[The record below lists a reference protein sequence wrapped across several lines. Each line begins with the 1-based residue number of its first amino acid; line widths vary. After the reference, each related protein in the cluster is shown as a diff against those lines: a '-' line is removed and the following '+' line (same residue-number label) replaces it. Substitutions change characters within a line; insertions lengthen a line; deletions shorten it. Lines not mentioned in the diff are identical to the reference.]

1 MRSAAYL
8 GLAVFL
14 ILVQSNLYRVLGP
27 LGSLIG
33 PHWIHGITPSLV
45 LPLVVFLGVHEL
57 SMTRGALLAFA
68 IGYLQD
74 TLGGAP
80 IGLFTFVSV
89 ALWWLARVA
98 GVRLT
103 AQTALPRMSLA
114 FAFTLVEGAMVLI
127 LLAIFGD
134 DTRRPIEV
142 GAVVV
147 PRAVATA
154 LCAPPIFRVAQ
165 RLRQGPAPLRTV
177 EGS

>member
-14 ILVQSNLYRVLGP
+14 LLVQSNLYRVIGP
-27 LGSLIG
+27 LGALVG
-33 PHWIHGITPSLV
+33 PSFVHGITPSLV

-57 SMTRGALLAFA
+57 SMARGALLAFA
-68 IGYLQD
+68 IGYAED
-74 TLGGAP
+74 TLSGAP

-89 ALWWLARVA
+89 ALFWLARVA
-98 GVRLT
+98 GLRLT
-103 AQTALPRMSLA
+103 AQTALPRMALA
-114 FAFTLVEGAMVLI
+114 FAFSLVEGAMVLI

-142 GAVVV
+142 GSVVV
-147 PRAVATA
+147 PRALATA
-154 LCAPPIFRVAQ
+154 LFSPPIFRLAQ
-165 RLRQGPAPLRTV
+165 RLRQGPVPLRPV

>member
-1 MRSAAYL
+1 VRSAAYV

-14 ILVQSNLYRVLGP
+14 ILVQSNLHRV
-27 LGSLIG
+27 IG
-33 PHWIHGITPSLV
+33 PIGALVGHGWVHGITPSLV

-57 SMTRGALLAFA
+57 SMARGAFLAFA
-68 IGYLQD
+68 IGYLED
-74 TLGGAP
+74 TLSGAP

-89 ALWWLARVA
+89 AIWWLARVA

-142 GAVVV
+142 GSVVV
-147 PRAVATA
+147 PRALATA
-154 LCAPPIFRVAQ
+154 LCSPPIFRIAQ
-165 RLRQGPAPLRTV
+165 RLRQGPVPLRPV

>member
-8 GLAVFL
+8 GLAIFL
-14 ILVQSNLYRVLGP
+14 ILVQSNLHRVIGP
-27 LGSLIG
+27 LGTLVG
-33 PHWIHGITPSLV
+33 PNWVHGITPSLV

-57 SMTRGALLAFA
+57 SMARGALLAFA
-68 IGYLQD
+68 IGYAED
-74 TLGGAP
+74 TLSGAP

-114 FAFTLVEGAMVLI
+114 FAFSLVEGAMVLI

-142 GAVVV
+142 GSIVV
-147 PRAVATA
+147 PRALSTA
-154 LCAPPIFRVAQ
+154 LCSPPIFRIAQ
-165 RLRQGPAPLRTV
+165 RLRQGPAPLRPM